1 MKVKLFQ
8 ILLTGSILTASLHAQ
23 SGDVIRIEKGTRIP
37 LTVSDFS
44 GTGGAQS
51 RSILINDL
59 NLTSAFEMVAPGGGG
74 YVITATVGADSLQGS
89 LNSPSGQSLL
99 NQSFTGD
106 LRTITHQFADAI
118 FEKLTGQKG
127 IATSQ
132 VAFISGNSGHKEV
145 YLMDLDG
152 HNLVQVTRD
161 NSIALSPHFSPDN
174 RKIAFASYK
183 SGYADVWVI
192 DLNQK
197 KKTRIA
203 YFPGV
208 NSSPSFSPDG
218 QSLALVLSRSGNPEL
233 HTMPSAGGDPVRL
246 TRTRGTESSPT
257 WSPDGRE
264 IIFVSD
270 DRGSPQLYR
279 ISTSGGDPQRLKT
292 FSTYTTEPDWSPDGK
307 KLAYSIMESGQGQ
320 IWVMDLSSGERTN
333 LTTGGVCESPVWTRN
348 SRHLI
353 YAQGGALYL
362 LDSVTR
368 NSVKLKIGI
377 SGCTQPTCTR

>member
-1 MKVKLFQ
+1 MR
-8 ILLTGSILTASLHAQ
+8 LLLIMLAGLILTAALHAQ
-23 SGDVIRIEKGTRIP
+23 SADVIRIEKGTRIP

-51 RSILINDL
+51 RSIFINDL
-59 NLTSAFEMVAPGGGG
+59 DLTSAFEMVAPGGGG
-74 YVITATVGADSLQGS
+74 YVVTATLGSDSLQGS
-89 LNSPSGQSLL
+89 LKSPAGQSLL

-106 LRTITHQFADAI
+106 LRVITHQFADAI

-132 VAFISGNSGHKEV
+132 VALISDQSGHKEV

-174 RKIAFASYK
+174 RKIAFTSYK
-183 SGYADVWVI
+183 TGYADVWVI
-192 DLNQK
+192 DLAQK

-208 NSSPSFSPDG
+208 NSSAAFSPDG
-218 QSLALVLSRSGNPEL
+218 QSLALILSRSGNPEL
-233 HTMPSAGGDPVRL
+233 HTMPAEGGDPVRL

-270 DRGSPQLYR
+270 DRGAPQLYR
-279 ISTSGGDPQRLKT
+279 IPANGGDPQRLKT
-292 FSTYTTEPDWSPDGK
+292 MSTYTTEPDWSPDGK

-320 IWVMDLSSGERTN
+320 IWMMDLASGERTN

-377 SGCTQPTCTR
+377 SGCTQPSASR